1 MEKKRKILPAVY
13 LFMSLVLMWP
23 LDFFMPVYHY
33 LHEPLAYLGVIPV
46 LAGVGIAALSAGRFK
61 NAGTGLLPFEEATTL
76 VTDGFFRFSRNPMY
90 LGMIMMLLGV
100 ALLLG
105 SVGALLPVPLF
116 IVIIRYNFVAGE
128 ERFMEDSFGQQYL
141 DYKATVRRWI

>member
-1 MEKKRKILPAVY
+1 MY
-13 LFMSLVLMWP
+13 LFMSLALMWL

-33 LHEPLAYLGVIPV
+33 LHEPLSYLGVIPI
-46 LAGVGIAALSAGRFK
+46 LAGIVIAALSAGRFK
-61 NAGTGLLPFEEATTL
+61 KAGTGLLPFEEATTL

-90 LGMIMMLLGV
+90 LGMILMLLGA

-105 SVGALLPVPLF
+105 SVGALLPVLLF

-141 DYKATVRRWI
+141 DYKANVRRWI